1 MVENRAPAGTRARDV
16 VLRFGVVYWVLLILP
31 FPFDGVPYV
40 AAVGEAYRA
49 ARSHVITWVG
59 ANVLSVE
66 VPPGPPNGSGD
77 GMASWVWVFT
87 GFTLASLATVVWS
100 LARPK
105 PLSDWWRG
113 ALHTTLRYFVGATM
127 LTYAMVK
134 IIPSQFP
141 RNSPSQLLTTYAESS
156 PMGLFWRFMG
166 ASPAYSIFGGVLE
179 LVGALLLF
187 WRRTTAL
194 GAVVLLGVLANVV
207 MINFCFDVPV
217 KIFSTHLF
225 VGCLV
230 LLAPQLGAF
239 ARFFLMGQAAALAP
253 SPGFEVHGRRAHV
266 ARLIAKIGF
275 VGGALTLNGYGAV
288 MQYHKWGPG
297 REPRPL
303 EGMWAVDAV
312 DHGPAAE
319 PPPELLRWQR
329 VTIDPQ
335 GFVTF
340 DTDGKR
346 RGWSVDYAAD
356 QRRLRLYR
364 EKEGVSLET
373 APGSA
378 PLDATTLELRGE
390 IAGSPA
396 RVVLHKL
403 GERDTVLLGRGFHW
417 VNERPYWR

>member
-1 MVENRAPAGTRARDV
+1 
-16 VLRFGVVYWVLLILP
+16 
-31 FPFDGVPYV
+31 
-40 AAVGEAYRA
+40 
-49 ARSHVITWVG
+49 
-59 ANVLSVE
+59 
-66 VPPGPPNGSGD
+66 
-77 GMASWVWVFT
+77 
-87 GFTLASLATVVWS
+87 
-100 LARPK
+100 
-105 PLSDWWRG
+105 WWRG